1 MTVKILVKNIAN
13 TYSEGDAILIYKDIE
28 TPGRYELKSKFIAD
42 GLNPDDWPRQFFI
55 VNVSDAAKGDY
66 DYLLEDN
73 EEGRRYNITPQG
85 PDSPFYESLLEHAE
99 ITVVKAI
106 LDPLIID
113 RGA

>member
-1 MTVKILVKNIAN
+1 MTVKILVKNIGN
-13 TYSEGDAILIYKDIE
+13 TYSAGDAILIYKDGE
-28 TPGRYELKSKFIAD
+28 TPGRYESKAKFIAD
-42 GLNPDDWPRQFFI
+42 GLNPVDWPRQFII
-55 VNVSDAAKGDY
+55 VNVNDAEKGDY

-85 PDSPFYESLLEHAE
+85 TDSTFYSTLLEYAE
-99 ITVVKAI
+99 ITVAKAI